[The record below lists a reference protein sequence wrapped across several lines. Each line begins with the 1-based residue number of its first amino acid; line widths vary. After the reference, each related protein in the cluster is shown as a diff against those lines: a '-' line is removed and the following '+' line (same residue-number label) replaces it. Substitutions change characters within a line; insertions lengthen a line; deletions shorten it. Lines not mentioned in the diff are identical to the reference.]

1 VRKYLVDVSRS
12 LVVAFL
18 SAVGAALVHQFV
30 PANRLLASLSL
41 RELLTYALW
50 LCTLAA
56 VVVSY
61 LELRKLKRMLVQ
73 RVDGRCSELLGICN
87 NIKNTYPNYGGPLDA
102 RTYLPTGSDHEAA
115 RASIYRFNGLLA
127 YLIDDL
133 VLVKTA
139 TKMSLKVN
147 MGGTA
152 TDISEALRDVHHG
165 LRAWLF

>member
-1 VRKYLVDVSRS
+1 MRKYLVDVSKS

-41 RELLTYALW
+41 RELLTCALW

-61 LELRKLKRMLVQ
+61 LELRKIKRMLVQ
-73 RVDGRCSELLGICN
+73 RVDERCSGLLGICN
-87 NIKNTYPNYGGPLDA
+87 NMKSTYPNHGGSLDS

-115 RASIYRFNGLLA
+115 RALIYRFNGQLA
-127 YLIDDL
+127 CLIDDL
-133 VLVKTA
+133 VLVKAA
-139 TKMSLKVN
+139 TKMNLKVN
-147 MGGTA
+147 PGGTA
-152 TDISEALRDVHHG
+152 TDISEALRDVHHA
-165 LRAWLF
+165 LNAWLF

>member
-1 VRKYLVDVSRS
+1 VRKYLVDVSKS

-18 SAVGAALVHQFV
+18 SAVGAAVVHQFV
-30 PANRLLASLSL
+30 PPNRVLASLSL

-61 LELRKLKRMLVQ
+61 LELRKLKRNLVL
-73 RVDGRCSELLGICN
+73 RVDERCSELLGICN
-87 NIKNTYPNYGGPLDA
+87 NLRTTHPNYGGPLDA
-102 RTYLPTGSDHEAA
+102 STYLPTGSDHEGA

-127 YLIDDL
+127 FLIDDL
-133 VLVKTA
+133 VLIKTA

-147 MGGTA
+147 PGGTA